1 MSDSK
6 LTAVKFL
13 KQWRAYTKGD
23 IAGFEEAV
31 AKKLVDGG
39 VADYCSTGKAGRQQ
53 SAKASAPKEPQKAA
67 PADTS
72 AAAADGA
79 SGANGAADG
88 ENYRP

>member
-1 MSDSK
+1 MSDNK

-39 VADYCSTGKAGRQQ
+39 VVDYYSTGKAGRQQ
-53 SAKASAPKEPQKAA
+53 SAKAVAPKEPQKTA
-67 PADTS
+67 PADNAGP
-72 AAAADGA
+72 AAIE
-79 SGANGAADG
+79 GANGAAGG
-88 ENYRP
+88 EDFRP